1 VIQMSLPERGGD
13 RVEKIVLGICA
24 MDKKTV
30 RHVLRIFLRAQ
41 PILRCVV
48 LSVVAEQQAD
58 EGDHEPHR
66 KDEHFPGEGAR
77 APAVAHRCHSAPK
90 MNDSAAHAC
99 ISIQYIRNSFN

>member
-1 VIQMSLPERGGD
+1 MSLPERGGD

-30 RHVLRIFLRAQ
+30 RRLRAQ
-41 PILRCVV
+41 KILRCVV

-77 APAVAHRCHSAPK
+77 AHCRASLPFSAK
-90 MNDSAAHAC
+90 NE
-99 ISIQYIRNSFN
+99 